1 MARLRAV
8 ALTLR
13 DLGGADGTLDEA
25 TMQVALGLRAEVGI
39 QLMAVA

>member
-1 MARLRAV
+1 MRGFHFTRF
-8 ALTLR
+8 
-13 DLGGADGTLDEA
+13 DPNADGTLDEA